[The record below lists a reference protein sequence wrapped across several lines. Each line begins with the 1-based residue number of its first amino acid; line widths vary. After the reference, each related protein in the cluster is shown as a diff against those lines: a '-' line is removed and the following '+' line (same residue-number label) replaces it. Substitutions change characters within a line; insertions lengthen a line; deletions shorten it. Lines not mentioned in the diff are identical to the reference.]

1 MRQQFTDYQ
10 FTSIGGKNAMS
21 EKTQRHHPKP
31 ASKSAPSSPTDI
43 ARETFKRLALERIA
57 PTPDA
62 YRKLYFEISGV
73 NDAEAVKIEVPSVAS
88 QDEMTPSE
96 AEKLL
101 ENFAKSL
108 QKSSGDLASFGHR
121 FGRAHKAKN
130 WDDYAKALEEMT
142 GKIQIKAS
150 SKGIELVDTA
160 ATIAEPVP
168 RKISL
173 VDDSSSDKQKE
184 ALLKDSLFRT
194 LSMALSSL
202 LKSTPQLASDSEAIG
217 EGFRAATT
225 EAELN
230 TLAARLKQLCFQI
243 ELKSGDTAE
252 QQELLLRLFSLLLEN
267 VRELL
272 DDDSWLHGQIEVV
285 QNLIAG
291 PIDHRALQE
300 ATRSLRDVIYK
311 QGVLKHSLSESK
323 TSVKNM
329 MATFIDRLDVMTNTT
344 SQYQAKIDA
353 YSRQIAQTRDHY
365 EVETIIHGILD
376 ETQAIQSEASRSQ
389 QIMLAAQKE
398 VKEAEIR
405 IKELEDKLTQMSELV
420 REDQLTGSLNRR
432 GLDDIFER
440 EADRADRRGTP
451 LCAAMLDLD
460 NFKKLNDTH
469 GHAAGDEA
477 LIHVVRIV
485 KQTLRS
491 IDVIARYGGEEF
503 LILMP
508 ETSLDEAA
516 KAMMRVQRELTTHFF
531 TANDQRLFITFSAG
545 VALRAE
551 HEPQESVLKRADK
564 AMYEAKKSGKNR
576 VIMAQ

>member
-1 MRQQFTDYQ
+1 
-10 FTSIGGKNAMS
+10 MS
-21 EKTQRHHPKP
+21 DKSNH
-31 ASKSAPSSPTDI
+31 SAPKSPTDI

-57 PTPDA
+57 PTPAA
-62 YRKLYFEISGV
+62 YRKLYVEISGV
-73 NDAEAVKIEVPSVAS
+73 DDEEVVKVEVPKIHSV
-88 QDEMTPSE
+88 DELSPHE
-96 AEKLL
+96 AENVLTD
-101 ENFAKSL
+101 FAKSL
-108 QKSSGDLASFGHR
+108 QKSSGELANFGHR
-121 FGRAHKAKN
+121 FNRALKGKD
-130 WDDYAKALEEMT
+130 WDDYAQGLSELANKV
-142 GKIQIKAS
+142 S
-150 SKGIELVDTA
+150 SKPAMSLVDPIPPLPA
-160 ATIAEPVP
+160 AVNALPK
-168 RKISL
+168 RISL
-173 VDDSSSDKQKE
+173 VDDEPEENQRE
-184 ALLKDSLFRT
+184 NLLKDLLFRT
-194 LSMALSSL
+194 LGMALSSL
-202 LKSTPQLASDSEAIG
+202 LKPNPALASESESIANAVKTAVN
-217 EGFRAATT
+217 ET
-225 EAELN
+225 ELN
-230 TLAARLKQLCFQI
+230 SISSRLKQLCFQI

-272 DDDSWLHGQIEVV
+272 DDDNWLRGQIEVV

-300 ATRSLRDVIYK
+300 ATRSLKDVIYK
-311 QGVLKHSLSESK
+311 QGALKHSLAESK

-329 MATFIDRLDVMTNTT
+329 MATFIDRLDVMTSTTTTYQEKISGFSKEISNTRNT
-344 SQYQAKIDA
+344 A
-353 YSRQIAQTRDHY
+353 
-365 EVETIIHGILD
+365 EVESIIREILN
-376 ETQAIQSEASRSQ
+376 ETQTIQSEASRSQ

-440 EADRADRRGTP
+440 EADRADRRGTS

-503 LILMP
+503 LIVMP

-516 KAMMRVQRELTTHFF
+516 KAMTRVQRELTTHFF

-545 VALRAE
+545 VALRAP
-551 HEPQESVLKRADK
+551 HEAQESVVKRADK
-564 AMYEAKKSGKNR
+564 AMYEAKKNR
-576 VIMAQ
+576 QKSRDCGEVKWLANASDGSNKKRLNSRFLLLQR

>member
-1 MRQQFTDYQ
+1 
-10 FTSIGGKNAMS
+10 MS
-21 EKTQRHHPKP
+21 EKSNNTAPKT
-31 ASKSAPSSPTDI
+31 PTDI

-62 YRKLYFEISGV
+62 YRKLYVEISGID
-73 NDAEAVKIEVPSVAS
+73 DATPVKVEVPAPRSI
-88 QDEMTPSE
+88 DDLMPSE
-96 AEKLL
+96 AESLL
-101 ENFAKSL
+101 NNFAKSL
-108 QKSSGDLASFGHR
+108 QKSSGDLANYGHR
-121 FGRAHKAKN
+121 FTRALKSKD
-130 WDDYAKALEEMT
+130 WDDYAKGLNELANKVNT
-142 GKIQIKAS
+142 KPNNN
-150 SKGIELVDTA
+150 LVDPLAPIPA
-160 ATIAEPVP
+160 AVNALPK
-168 RKISL
+168 RISL
-173 VDDSSSDKQKE
+173 VDDEPEENQRE
-184 ALLKDSLFRT
+184 NLLKDLLFRT
-194 LSMALSSL
+194 LSMALTSL
-202 LKSTPQLASDSEAIG
+202 LKPNPALAAESESIAD
-217 EGFRAATT
+217 AVKASVN
-225 EAELN
+225 EAEL
-230 TLAARLKQLCFQI
+230 TTIGTRLKQLCFQI

-252 QQELLLRLFSLLLEN
+252 QQELLLRLFALLLEN

-272 DDDSWLHGQIEVV
+272 DDDNWLRGQIEVV

-300 ATRSLRDVIYK
+300 ATRSLKDVIYK
-311 QGVLKHSLSESK
+311 QGALKHSLAESK

-329 MATFIDRLDVMTNTT
+329 MSAFIDRLDVMTSTTSNYQEKISGYSKEISNTT
-344 SQYQAKIDA
+344 NTA
-353 YSRQIAQTRDHY
+353 
-365 EVETIIHGILD
+365 EVEKIIGEILN
-376 ETQAIQSEASRSQ
+376 ETETIQSEASRSQ

-440 EADRADRRGTP
+440 EADRADRRGTS

-503 LILMP
+503 LIVMP
-508 ETSLDEAA
+508 ETSLEEAA
-516 KAMMRVQRELTTHFF
+516 KAMTRVQRELTTHFF

-545 VALRAE
+545 VALRAP
-551 HEPQESVLKRADK
+551 HEAQDSVVKRADK
-564 AMYEAKKSGKNR
+564 AMYEAKKTGKNR
-576 VIMAQ
+576 VIVAK

>member
-1 MRQQFTDYQ
+1 
-10 FTSIGGKNAMS
+10 MS
-21 EKTQRHHPKP
+21 DKLNTN
-31 ASKSAPSSPTDI
+31 ASKSPTDI

-57 PTPDA
+57 PTPEA
-62 YRKLYFEISGV
+62 YRKLYLEISGV
-73 NDAEAVKIEVPSVAS
+73 ADHETAKVELPQVRSI
-88 QDEMTPSE
+88 DEILPSE
-96 AEKLL
+96 AENIL
-101 ENFAKSL
+101 NGFAKSL
-108 QKSSGDLASFGHR
+108 QKSTGELASFGHR
-121 FGRAHKAKN
+121 FSRALKAKN
-130 WDDYAKALEEMT
+130 WDDFAKGLNELA
-142 GKIQIKAS
+142 GKVTTKPNPINQ
-150 SKGIELVDTA
+150 IELAELPPVAAPTA
-160 ATIAEPVP
+160 K
-168 RKISL
+168 KISL
-173 VDDSSSDKQKE
+173 VDDEPIGSNNQKE
-184 ALLKDSLFRT
+184 SILKDLLFRT
-194 LSMALSSL
+194 LSMALTSL
-202 LKSTPQLASDSEAIG
+202 LKTTPQLAEESESIGNAIKLANN
-217 EGFRAATT
+217 ES
-225 EAELN
+225 ELN
-230 TLAARLKQLCFQI
+230 HIGARLKQLCFQI

-272 DDDSWLHGQIEVV
+272 DDDNWLRGQIEVV

-300 ATRSLRDVIYK
+300 ATRSLKDVIYK
-311 QGVLKHSLSESK
+311 QGVLKHSLAESK

-344 SQYQAKIDA
+344 SHYQEKIDQ
-353 YSRQIAQTRDHY
+353 YSKKISNTRDLN
-365 EVETIIHGILD
+365 EVETIIHGILN
-376 ETQAIQSEASRSQ
+376 ETETIQNEALNSR

-405 IKELEDKLTQMSELV
+405 IKELEDKLAHMSELV

-432 GLDDIFER
+432 GLDDVFER

-503 LILMP
+503 LIVMP
-508 ETSLDEAA
+508 ETSLEEAA
-516 KAMMRVQRELTTHFF
+516 RAMTRVQRELTTHFF

-545 VALRAE
+545 VALRAA
-551 HEPQESVLKRADK
+551 HESQESVLKRADK
-564 AMYEAKKSGKNR
+564 AMYEAKKTGKNR
-576 VIMAQ
+576 VVVAQ